1 MQREGRAEHGQTRA
15 AGRVDSGCGAPGWC
29 CSWALTTDYW
39 SRPTSPFSVRHFEP
53 PVEVLPPGT
62 GPPTRCHAAGDT
74 ESLRAEEWGA
84 GAGIYSASYLDM
96 QVQNVQRCICGAGAC
111 LCGPPFKVDMSQT

>member
-1 MQREGRAEHGQTRA
+1 MQREGQTRA

-29 CSWALTTDYW
+29 CSWALTRDYW

-53 PVEVLPPGT
+53 PVDVLPPGT

-84 GAGIYSASYLDM
+84 GAGIYSASY
-96 QVQNVQRCICGAGAC
+96 AGAERAEVHLRC
-111 LCGPPFKVDMSQT
+111 RCMFVWAPFKVDMSQT